1 MSKGNIFLGYA
12 RGKVGD
18 VVFTRA
24 DGEQVTRAR
33 NRSPKNPKTAR
44 QAVQRSILKTVS
56 QAYAVLAPI
65 CDHSFEGLQQ
75 GTPNQSR
82 FSSLNIAMLRSMVL
96 ANVNMSDPD
105 EILASE
111 LYNFATRDMLYPV
124 INPYIVSAGSLP
136 TLYYSFGTND
146 RPTLSVPGFT
156 SSSTYQNIVDALGLE
171 RGDQLTFLWTY
182 ARDNEADWDGLIS
195 GFEYSR
201 VILDPSNGDMGT
213 VFVDTLSK
221 GPSSPNAANQGRIY
235 LAADTGTL
243 GFTPTNAG
251 AESPGSSRVI
261 SGCAVIVSRHFG
273 SMWRRSPQ
281 SLIMRT
287 DLDLPYNSRYLGDA
301 ALTFMEAANGS
312 SLYLNQAEN
321 F

>member
-1 MSKGNIFLGYA
+1 MFLGYA

-18 VVFTRA
+18 VVFTRDA
-24 DGEQVTRAR
+24 GEQVTRAR

-65 CDHSFEGLQQ
+65 CDHSFEGLQV

-82 FSSLNIAMLRSMVL
+82 FSSLNIAMLRSNVL

-105 EILASE
+105 EILASQ
-111 LYNFATRDMLYPV
+111 LWNFATRDMLYPV

-136 TLYYSFGTND
+136 SLVYTFGTND
-146 RPTLSVPGFT
+146 RPTLTVLGLT
-156 SSSTYQNIVDALGLE
+156 VNSTYQNVIDALGLE

-182 ARDNEADWDGLIS
+182 ARDNEEAWDGLIS

-201 VILDPSNGDMGT
+201 VILEPANGTMST
-213 VFVDTLSK
+213 VFVDDSTGL
-221 GPSSPNAANQGRIY
+221 PMSPNTANQGRIY
-235 LAADTGTL
+235 LGAETGALT
-243 GFTPTNAG
+243 FSPTQAG
-251 AESPGSSRVI
+251 AEAPGSRRVI

-281 SLIMRT
+281 SLIVRT
-287 DLDLPYNSRYLGDA
+287 DLDLSYNSRYLGDA
-301 ALTFMEAANGS
+301 ALTFMETEGGS

>member
-1 MSKGNIFLGYA
+1 MFLGYA

-24 DGEQVTRAR
+24 DGEQITRAR

-56 QAYAVLAPI
+56 QAYSVLSPI

-82 FSSLNIAMLRSMVL
+82 FSSLNIAMLRDNVL
-96 ANVNMSDPD
+96 SNVNMSDPD
-105 EILASE
+105 EILSSKIV
-111 LYNFATRDMLYPV
+111 NFASRDLLYPV

-136 TLYYSFGTND
+136 SVEYIFGVND
-146 RPTLSVPGFT
+146 RPSLTVPGM
-156 SSSTYQNIVDALGLE
+156 SINSTYQNVIDALGLE

-182 ARDNEADWDGLIS
+182 ARDDEDGWDGLIS

-201 VILDPSNGDMGT
+201 VILDPANGVMST
-213 VFVDTLSK
+213 VFIDDSTGRPMS
-221 GPSSPNAANQGRIY
+221 PSPANQGRIF
-235 LAADTGTL
+235 LAGETGVMT
-243 GFTPTNAG
+243 FSPTREG
-251 AESPGSSRVI
+251 AEVPGSRRVI

-273 SMWRRSPQ
+273 SIWRRSPQ
-281 SLIMRT
+281 SLIIRQN
-287 DLDLPYNSRYLGDA
+287 LEYPYDSRYLGDSA
-301 ALTFMEAANGS
+301 QTFMETAGGS

>member
-1 MSKGNIFLGYA
+1 MFLGYA

-24 DGEQVTRAR
+24 AGEQVTRAR

-65 CDHSFEGLQQ
+65 CDHSFEGLQV

-82 FSSLNIAMLRSMVL
+82 FSSLNIAMLRGNVL

-105 EILASE
+105 EILSSQ
-111 LYNFATRDMLYPV
+111 LWNFATRDMLYPV

-136 TLYYSFGTND
+136 SLVYTFGTND
-146 RPTLSVPGFT
+146 RPTLTVPGLT
-156 SSSTYQNIVDALGLE
+156 VNSTYQNVIDALGLE

-182 ARDNEADWDGLIS
+182 ARDNEEDWDGLIS

-201 VILDPSNGDMGT
+201 VILEPANGTMST
-213 VFVDTLSK
+213 VFVDDSTGL
-221 GPSSPNAANQGRIY
+221 PMSPNAANQGRIY
-235 LAADTGTL
+235 LGADTGALT
-243 GFTPTNAG
+243 FSPTQAG
-251 AESPGSSRVI
+251 AETPGSRRVI

-281 SLIMRT
+281 SLIVRT
-287 DLDLPYNSRYLGDA
+287 DLDLSYNSRYLGDA
-301 ALTFMEAANGS
+301 ALTFMETEGGS

>member
-1 MSKGNIFLGYA
+1 MFLGYA

-18 VVFTRA
+18 VVFTRSG
-24 DGEQVTRAR
+24 GEQVTRSR

-82 FSSLNIAMLRSMVL
+82 FSSLNIAMLRGNVL

-105 EILASE
+105 EILSSE
-111 LYNFATRDMLYPV
+111 LWNFATRDLLYPV
-124 INPYIVSAGSLP
+124 INPYIVSSGSLP
-136 TLYYSFGTND
+136 SLVYSWGVND
-146 RPTLSVPGFT
+146 RPTLAIAGMT
-156 SSSTYQNIVDALGLE
+156 ANSTYQDVVNALGLE

-182 ARDNEADWDGLIS
+182 ARDNEQDWDSLIS

-201 VILDPSNGDMGT
+201 VILEPANGNMST
-213 VFVDTLSK
+213 VFVDDTT
-221 GPSSPNAANQGRIY
+221 GTPTSPNEANQGRIY
-235 LAADTGTL
+235 LGPDTGVLT
-243 GFTPTNAG
+243 FSPTQAG
-251 AESPGSSRVI
+251 AEAAGSRRVI

-281 SLIMRT
+281 SLIVRT

-301 ALTFMEAANGS
+301 ALTFMATEGGS

>member
-1 MSKGNIFLGYA
+1 MFLGYA

-18 VVFTRA
+18 LVFTRIA
-24 DGEQVTRAR
+24 GMQVTRSR

-56 QAYAVLAPI
+56 QAYAVLSPI

-82 FSSLNIAMLRSMVL
+82 FSSLNIAMLRGNVL
-96 ANVNMSDPD
+96 SNVNMSDPS
-105 EILASE
+105 EILSSQ
-111 LYNFATRDMLYPV
+111 LWNFAARDMLYPV
-124 INPYIVSAGSLP
+124 INPYIVSSGSLP
-136 TLYYSFGTND
+136 SLVYTFGTND
-146 RPTLSVPGFT
+146 RPTITIPGLT
-156 SSSTYQNIVDALGLE
+156 SASTYQNVIDLLGLE

-182 ARDNEADWDGLIS
+182 ARDNESDWDGLIS

-201 VILDPSNGDMGT
+201 VILEPANGNMSS
-213 VFVDTLSK
+213 VFVDDTTGLPK
-221 GPSSPNAANQGRIY
+221 FPNEANQGRIY
-235 LAADTGTL
+235 LGADTGALT
-243 GFTPTNAG
+243 FTPTQAG
-251 AESPGSSRVI
+251 AEVPGSRRVI

-281 SLIMRT
+281 SLIIRT
-287 DLDLPYNSRYLGDA
+287 DLELPYNSRFLGDA
-301 ALTFMEAANGS
+301 ALTFMEAEGGS

>member
-1 MSKGNIFLGYA
+1 MFLGYA

-82 FSSLNIAMLRSMVL
+82 FSSLNIAMIRGNVL

-105 EILASE
+105 EILSSE
-111 LYNFATRDMLYPV
+111 LWNFATRDMLYPV
-124 INPYIVSAGSLP
+124 INTYIVSSGSLP
-136 TLYYSFGTND
+136 SLVYSWGTND
-146 RPTLSVPGFT
+146 RPTLAIAGMT
-156 SSSTYQNIVDALGLE
+156 ANSTYQNVVDALGLE

-182 ARDNEADWDGLIS
+182 ARDNEADWDSLIS

-201 VILDPSNGDMGT
+201 VILEPANGNMST
-213 VFVDTLSK
+213 VFVDDGT
-221 GPSSPNAANQGRIY
+221 GMPTSPNEANQGRIY
-235 LAADTGTL
+235 LGADTGALT
-243 GFTPTNAG
+243 FSPTQAG
-251 AESPGSSRVI
+251 AEAAGSRRVI

-281 SLIMRT
+281 SLIVRT

-301 ALTFMEAANGS
+301 ALTFMETEGGS

>member
-124 INPYIVSAGSLP
+124 INPYVVSAGSLP
-136 TLYYSFGTND
+136 TLYYTFGAND
-146 RPTLSVPGFT
+146 RPTLSVPGLT
-156 SSSTYQNIVDALGLE
+156 ELSTYQNVVDALGLE

-201 VILDPSNGDMGT
+201 VILDPANGNMGN
-213 VFVDTLSK
+213 VFIDFN
-221 GPSSPNAANQGRIY
+221 GNPASPNAANQGRIY
-235 LAADTGTL
+235 LGADESGLLT
-243 GFTPTNAG
+243 FSPTQAG

-281 SLIMRT
+281 SLIVRT

-301 ALTFMEAANGS
+301 VLTFMETANGS

>member
-1 MSKGNIFLGYA
+1 MFLGYA

-18 VVFTRA
+18 LVFA
-24 DGEQVTRAR
+24 HVAGVQITRAR

-56 QAYAVLAPI
+56 QAYAVLSPI

-82 FSSLNIAMLRSMVL
+82 FSSLNIAMLRGNVL
-96 ANVNMSDPD
+96 TNVNMSDPN
-105 EILASE
+105 EILSSQ
-111 LYNFATRDMLYPV
+111 LWNFATRDMLYPV

-136 TLYYSFGTND
+136 SMVYTFGTND
-146 RPTLSVPGFT
+146 RPTLAIPGLT
-156 SSSTYQNIVDALGLE
+156 VNSTYQNVVDALGLE

-201 VILDPSNGDMGT
+201 VILEPANGTMST
-213 VFVDTLSK
+213 LFVDDGL
-221 GPSSPNAANQGRIY
+221 PMSPNAANQGSIY
-235 LAADTGTL
+235 LSADTDALTFSPTQTGT
-243 GFTPTNAG
+243 GT
-251 AESPGSSRVI
+251 PGSRRVI

-281 SLIMRT
+281 SLIVRT
-287 DLDLPYNSRYLGDA
+287 DLELPYNNRYLGDA
-301 ALTFMEAANGS
+301 ALTFMETAGGS

>member
-1 MSKGNIFLGYA
+1 MFLGYA

-82 FSSLNIAMLRSMVL
+82 FSALNIAKLRDLVL
-96 ANVNMSDPD
+96 ANVIMSDPD
-105 EILASE
+105 EILTSE
-111 LYNFATRDMLYPV
+111 LWNFAARDILYPV
-124 INPYIVSAGSLP
+124 INPYIVSSGSIP
-136 TLYYSFGTND
+136 SITYSFGTND
-146 RPTLSVPGFT
+146 RPTIAIPGLT
-156 SSSTYQNIVDALGLE
+156 SSSSYQDVVDALGLE

-182 ARDNEADWDGLIS
+182 ARDNEDGWDGLIA

-201 VILDPSNGDMGT
+201 IILEPSNGNMGE
-213 VFVDTLSK
+213 VFVDDMSGLP
-221 GPSSPNAANQGRIY
+221 GSPNEANQGRIY
-235 LAADTGTL
+235 LGADTGVLT
-243 GFTPTNAG
+243 FSPTQAG
-251 AESPGSSRVI
+251 AEAAGSRQVI

-273 SMWRRSPQ
+273 SMWRRSSQ
-281 SLIMRT
+281 SLIVRT

-301 ALTFMEAANGS
+301 ALSFMETEAGS

-321 F
+321 V